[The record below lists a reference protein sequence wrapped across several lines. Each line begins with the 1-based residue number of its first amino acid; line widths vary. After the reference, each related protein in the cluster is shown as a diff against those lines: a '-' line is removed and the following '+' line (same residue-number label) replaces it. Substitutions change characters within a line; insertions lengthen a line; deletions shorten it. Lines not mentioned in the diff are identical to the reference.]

1 MTQNVAVLS
10 MIPRLS
16 HHLRLRLPK
25 LCVFDV
31 SPGQAD
37 VLSKLNTAEILV
49 ADCDLLIPYANKLTS
64 VKWIQSTWAGLEKF
78 IPFIQNTQRNYIL
91 TRFSGELF
99 GLAMSEYVIAQ
110 IVNFERDQ
118 RQQYENQRLA
128 VWKENGKLTNHR
140 LIRDLT
146 IGILGLGTIGKIMAE
161 KLKLFGAT
169 IWGMTRSTS
178 MEKLSYINEY
188 RTVDDLQD
196 ILKNCDY
203 IINILP
209 STQNTNGLL
218 NGTVLQHCKAKNTVF
233 INIGRGSVI
242 KEADLINALEQKW
255 ISAAILDV
263 FEKEPLPKES
273 KLWNFPQVTISPHI
287 SGVTVAH
294 DVVEQFAANYVRYMK
309 GENLINIFDFNKGY

>member
-1 MTQNVAVLS
+1 MTRIVAVLS
-10 MIPRLS
+10 AIPRLS
-16 HHLRLRLPK
+16 HHLRLRLPN
-25 LCVFDV
+25 LCVTDV

-37 VLSKLNTAEILV
+37 TLSKLNVAEILV

-64 VKWIQSTWAGLEKF
+64 VKWIQATWAGLDKF
-78 IPFIQNTQRNYIL
+78 IPHIQNTERNYVL

-99 GLAMSEYVIAQ
+99 GLVMSEYVVAQ

-128 VWKENGKLTNHR
+128 EWKQDGKLTNHR
-140 LIRDLT
+140 HIRDLT

-169 IWGMTRSTS
+169 LWGMTRSTPK
-178 MEKLSYINEY
+178 ERLSYLDEH
-188 RTVDDLQD
+188 RTVDNLQD
-196 ILKNCDY
+196 VLKNCDY

-209 STQNTNGLL
+209 STRNTDGLL

-242 KEADLINALEQKW
+242 READLINALEQKW
-255 ISAAILDV
+255 ILAAILDV
-263 FEKEPLPKES
+263 FEKEPLPKKS
-273 KLWNFPQVTISPHI
+273 KLWNFPQVTISPHN
-287 SGVTVAH
+287 SGVTVLH
-294 DVVEQFAANYVRYMK
+294 DVVEQFAANYARYMK
-309 GENLINIFDFNKGY
+309 GESMKNIFDFNKGY